1 MVCELWCL
9 NILTRSFLFN
19 QSNYLNYINKNSNL
33 FILAYATQ
41 EVGKHVSCFPL
52 AYFSCFSC
60 FFRALQKNRALWR
73 LLYLFIMIPNFL
85 TKKIMNLNSGHLR
98 CCLVCKLEVW
108 RRDNSVKEQ
117 CFSLFG
123 GESFKASLH
132 LENTVRW
139 VNFLFT
145 LGLFIC

>member
-1 MVCELWCL
+1 MFKHFDKVILIQPIKLFELYQQE
-9 NILTRSFLFN
+9 FLFVH
-19 QSNYLNYINKNSNL
+19 SSLRRSRSREACL
-33 FILAYATQ
+33 
-41 EVGKHVSCFPL
+41 VFPL

-73 LLYLFIMIPNFL
+73 LLYLFIMISNFL